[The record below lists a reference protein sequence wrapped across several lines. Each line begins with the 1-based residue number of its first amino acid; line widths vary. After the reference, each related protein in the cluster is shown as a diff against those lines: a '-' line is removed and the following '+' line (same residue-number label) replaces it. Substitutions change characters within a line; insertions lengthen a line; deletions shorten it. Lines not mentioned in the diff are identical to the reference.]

1 MKMMQRHIWTVLSV
15 YLLLACFQTRPLLA
29 QTEYDL
35 FLIKSVVPF
44 GQAGFVAVFLDHP
57 ERPKRL
63 RLEFFAPDN
72 RSLAHKIISL
82 ERRGVEARFEGVFAW
97 KGRLQVLT
105 SIYYPGPQRNYLMLQ
120 QYEIPDFEEGAGV
133 VVDEAYTPQ
142 LYRVPFGYALSPD
155 STKAMFYSW
164 SYSLPED
171 PARLTVTVLKD
182 NLDTLWQQ
190 RYVLPYKNASLYL
203 YDCRVTDDGRAF
215 LLGENYTG
223 KVGPVIDENKIE
235 YFVLSAVSGEEN
247 MVIYDINPAGYALR
261 GLHIDPV
268 EGNAMAG
275 AAFYQE
281 PGKEVH
287 LGLYAFYIPPGGG
300 KMSQGTVPID
310 KERYQSAFIYPQG
323 DDLLNANRHRFE
335 SYQVRKVRL
344 LADGSLLAIAEQ
356 EYYSHTEGVYE
367 FNDILAFRLKP
378 DLQRVQWFRRLPKR
392 QTEGFN
398 RNPLSPFSFKEVY
411 REEKIYLVYND
422 LAAHHQPSGKFRAF
436 GRYRGEDGAVIVAEL
451 DEVSGKVRFFNLS
464 RILQPYSIQK
474 AWISHCWDLEGRE
487 LLIFGGSDIL
497 DESKL
502 VGLDWKSILQ
512 QPYREF

>member
-1 MKMMQRHIWTVLSV
+1 MQRPIWPILWFS
-15 YLLLACFQTRPLLA
+15 LLMACFHARPLLA
-29 QTEYDL
+29 QPEYDL
-35 FLIKSVVPF
+35 FLIKTVVPF

-57 ERPKRL
+57 ERPTQM

-72 RSLAHKIISL
+72 RSLANKLVSL
-82 ERRGVEARFEGVFAW
+82 ERRGVEAKFEGVFAW
-97 KGRLQVLT
+97 NGRLQVLT

-120 QYEIPDFEEGAGV
+120 QYEIPDFEEVTGV

-171 PARLTVTVLKD
+171 PARLTVTVLGE
-182 NLDTLWQQ
+182 NLDTIWQQ

-203 YDCRVTDDGRAF
+203 YNCRITDDGRAF

-235 YFVLSAVSGEEN
+235 YFVLSAVQGEEN
-247 MVIYDINPAGYALR
+247 MVIYDINPEGYALR

-281 PGKEVH
+281 AGKEVH
-287 LGLYAFYIPPGGG
+287 LGLFAFYIPPGGG
-300 KMSQGTVPID
+300 KMVQGKVAIN
-310 KERYQSAFIYPQG
+310 KELYQSAFIYPQG

-335 SYQVRKVRL
+335 SYQVRKVRV

-356 EYYSHTEGVYE
+356 EYYSPTEGVYE
-367 FNDILAFRLKP
+367 FNDMLALRLRP
-378 DLQRVQWFRRLPKR
+378 DLQRLQWFRRLPKR

-398 RNPLSPFSFKEVY
+398 QNALSPFSFREVH
-411 REEKIYLVYND
+411 REEKVYLIYND
-422 LAAHHQPSGKFRAF
+422 LAIHHQPSGKFRTL
-436 GRYRGEDGAVIVAEL
+436 GRYLGDDGVVIAAEL
-451 DEVSGKVRFFNLS
+451 DEISGKVRFFNLS
-464 RILQPYSIQK
+464 KALQPQSIQK

-497 DESKL
+497 GESKL
-502 VGLDWKSILQ
+502 VGLNWKTILQ